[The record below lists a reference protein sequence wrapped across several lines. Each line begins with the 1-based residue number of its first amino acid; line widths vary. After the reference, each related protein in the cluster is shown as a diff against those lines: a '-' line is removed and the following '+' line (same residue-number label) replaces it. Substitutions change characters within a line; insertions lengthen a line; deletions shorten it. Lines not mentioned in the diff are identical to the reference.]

1 MRRASLAAAL
11 VCVWPHVAGAAESW
25 TEVKSPNFRV
35 VTNVGEGRA
44 RDMAWELEQ
53 ARAAF
58 AKLWPWA
65 RLAEGKAVVVVVAK
79 DEATLKRWAPKS
91 NRTLQSIGSDSCQVD
106 PSHGTGPWRAAGGL
120 HPGCIPTSAF
130 RITY

>member
-65 RLAEGKAVVVVVAK
+65 RLAEGKAVVVVVARMK
-79 DEATLKRWAPKS
+79 PPSSVGLRRATVRCNRLALILARWIR
-91 NRTLQSIGSDSCQVD
+91 RTLPVRGGRQ
-106 PSHGTGPWRAAGGL
+106 AG
-120 HPGCIPTSAF
+120 
-130 RITY
+130 